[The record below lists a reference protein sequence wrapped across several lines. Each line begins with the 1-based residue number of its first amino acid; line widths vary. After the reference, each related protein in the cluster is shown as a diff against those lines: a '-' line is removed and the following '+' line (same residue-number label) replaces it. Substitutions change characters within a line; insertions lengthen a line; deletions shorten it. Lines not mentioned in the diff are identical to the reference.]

1 MSNIVNNIEVTYS
14 AYKYNTENIVNLFNT
29 YEFNN
34 NRPITRSMI
43 TWYAFQFDGQYTP
56 SNDTQFDIE
65 HIYAKKRYDIEHG
78 LNDKRNLESL
88 GNKVLLEKSIN
99 IRAADYDFKDKIKYY
114 EGFTTA
120 SGQKKEGTRI
130 AELQQISKNYS
141 DFKEIDIQ
149 NRKNQIINSFVE
161 YLKEM
166 SLLDN

>member
-1 MSNIVNNIEVTYS
+1 MEKRIQIGSSYKEAVLKLSGGYGRWAWNATCYLKSEEFALWNKICEYS
-14 AYKYNTENIVNLFNT
+14 YRCQDPNGVLHLKKQSLYNYF
-29 YEFNN
+29 
-34 NRPITRSMI
+34 S
-43 TWYAFQFDGQYTP
+43 FDGGKEYV
-56 SNDTQFDIE
+56 E
-65 HIYAKKRYDIEHG
+65 
-78 LNDKRNLESL
+78 RNLESL

-166 SLLDN
+166 SMLDN